1 MPIYCYKCKKCGK
14 HEEIFYRNTE
24 ASEREHR
31 CDDCG
36 GLLEKIMAPAAVI
49 FKGSGFYETDY
60 KHQHAS
66 VETGGG
72 ESKADEPPKA
82 EAAPKAESAKADSGK
97 GKKKK
102 DG

>member
-36 GLLEKIMAPAAVI
+36 GVLEKIMAPAAVI
-49 FKGSGFYETDY
+49 FKGSGFYVNDY
-60 KHQHAS
+60 AHGSNGNKAPEHDGNIKVDS
-66 VETGGG
+66 
-72 ESKADEPPKA
+72 SKADSPAKAEPAKA
-82 EAAPKAESAKADSGK
+82 EAAAAK
-97 GKKKK
+97 
-102 DG
+102 